1 MKAHLYAYISAICL
15 LLVCSC
21 QHRQSYPP
29 QFLVAD
35 SLASVQPDSAIA
47 LLESLKADSLQWDK
61 ATQMYHTLLTVKAHD
76 KAYILQTSDSL
87 MLSVLHYYEHGGD
100 KRLLPEA
107 YYYMGSTY
115 RDLGD
120 APRALEYY
128 QKALEVLPEEASPL
142 RRYVNNQMG
151 WLFYRQKL
159 YDEALSCYQN
169 SFTNDSILGN
179 KAEMASDLRNIG
191 YIYRCKDE
199 YTFSLE
205 TYLSAKELLD
215 NLKNDEAM
223 AEIDTQIAGLYLELE
238 NADSA
243 KPFIQSSLKH
253 SARSEIGNVY
263 SIAAKIYYQIGMR
276 DSASFYFNELFR
288 VGDIYSR
295 RLAYERLG
303 EMALKDN
310 RNAEAAYYLRQ
321 YRILTDSIQ
330 AITAT
335 EAVAQM
341 NSLYNYQKALE
352 DREAIIEQNNTN
364 RWIIFLLCLFFT
376 ISILFAWFFYKRI
389 KQRRTAMEDK
399 LEEVEHER
407 ETMRIDNERNVA
419 NLKTQI
425 DDLKNKIINIGKEN
439 TQLTSLIATQQEK
452 ILSQLREAEERLER
466 NKNLDEKLK
475 SSKLYAHII
484 NLINRKKRRLSR
496 NDYEELKILYEEVAP
511 DFMEKLLGLCKFNDI
526 ELQVTLLR
534 RMGLSPTDIAFLTN
548 YVKSKISNVRSD
560 LFKRVTGEKGKASQW
575 DEFVYN
581 L

>member
-1 MKAHLYAYISAICL
+1 MKNILPLFILVSVL
-15 LLVCSC
+15 SVCSC

-35 SLASVQPDSAIA
+35 SLTSVQPDSAIA
-47 LLESLKADSLQWDK
+47 LLEALKADSPRWDK
-61 ATQMYHTLLTVKAHD
+61 ATQMYHSLLTVKARD
-76 KAYILQTSDSL
+76 KAYISQTSDSL

-115 RDLGD
+115 RDMND

-128 QKALEVLPEEASPL
+128 QKALEVLPEGASPF
-142 RRYVNNQMG
+142 RRYINNQMG

-159 YDEALSCYQN
+159 YDEALSHYQQ
-169 SFTNDSILGN
+169 SFSNDSILGD

-199 YTFSLE
+199 YTLSLE

-215 NLKNDEAM
+215 NLKNDEVM

-238 NADSA
+238 KADSA

-253 SARSEIGNVY
+253 SARSEISNVY
-263 SIAAKIYYQIGMR
+263 SVAAKIYYQIGMK
-276 DSASFYFNELFR
+276 DSASFYLNELLR
-288 VGDIYSR
+288 VGDIYGKR
-295 RLAYERLG
+295 MAYERLG
-303 EMALKDN
+303 DFALLDN
-310 RNAEAAYYLRQ
+310 HDTNAIYYLRQ
-321 YRILTDSIQ
+321 YRILTDSIL

-335 EAVAQM
+335 ETVAQM

-352 DREAIIEQNNTN
+352 EREAIIEQNNTN
-364 RWIIFLLCLFFT
+364 RWIIFLLCLLFA
-376 ISILFAWFFYKRI
+376 ISILFVWFYY
-389 KQRRTAMEDK
+389 RRNKLRRVAMKDK
-399 LEEVEHER
+399 LEEVEQER

-419 NLKTQI
+419 DLKTQI
-425 DDLKNKIINIGKEN
+425 DDLKNKLISIGKEN

-452 ILSQLREAEERLER
+452 IQSQLREAEERLER
-466 NKNLDEKLK
+466 NNNLDEQLK
-475 SSKLYAHII
+475 RSKLYAHII
-484 NLINRKKRRLSR
+484 NLINRKNKKLSGK
-496 NDYEELKILYEEVAP
+496 DYEELKKLYEEVAP
-511 DFMEKLLGLCKFNDI
+511 DFMEKLMGLCKYNDI

-534 RMGLSPTDIAFLTN
+534 RMGISPTDIAFLTN

-560 LFKRVTGEKGKASQW
+560 LFKRVTGEKGRASQW
-575 DEFVYN
+575 DEYVYN